1 MPADQYGRPIEERSN
16 LERYLSNPTSGVT
29 KGVYAPLDL
38 PFSLFGS
45 TRMDNGPLSDKE
57 RSERKR
63 LNAAQKEMGNKMKLA
78 RMKAE
83 MKPKP
88 KPKPEMPREKSIVPP
103 VNKKSAPP
111 VNKGELNPKK
121 SALIRKMSEK

>member
-16 LERYLSNPTSGVT
+16 LERYLSDPRTGVT
-29 KGVYAPLDL
+29 KGYYAPLDL

-88 KPKPEMPREKSIVPP
+88 KPEMPREKSIVPP
-103 VNKKSAPP
+103 VKKTPP
-111 VNKGELNPKK
+111 KSENDKK
-121 SALIRKMSEK
+121 KYTGKL